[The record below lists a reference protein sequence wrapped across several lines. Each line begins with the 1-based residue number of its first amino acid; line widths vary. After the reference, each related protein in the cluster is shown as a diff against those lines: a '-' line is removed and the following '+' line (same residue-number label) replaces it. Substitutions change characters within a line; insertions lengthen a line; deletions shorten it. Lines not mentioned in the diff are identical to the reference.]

1 MEIFGV
7 WHANPVCLHFPAAM
21 QKMATVAI
29 FTQHRQR
36 TQFLTLYYKKNTL
49 QCAQTETVGHEAIR
63 AVLPADYTSKFHTL
77 TNPRGLL

>member
-49 QCAQTETVGHEAIR
+49 QCAQTETVGHEASSACDQSSASCRLHI
-63 AVLPADYTSKFHTL
+63 
-77 TNPRGLL
+77 